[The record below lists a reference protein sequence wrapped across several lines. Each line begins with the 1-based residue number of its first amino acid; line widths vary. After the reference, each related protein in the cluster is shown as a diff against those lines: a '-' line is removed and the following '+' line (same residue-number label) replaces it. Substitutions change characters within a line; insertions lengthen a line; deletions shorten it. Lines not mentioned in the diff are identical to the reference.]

1 MDRKRVLTG
10 AILLATLVLPAI
22 AAPAARKHNKTNLPR
37 KLMVLP
43 SILILSIPLPV
54 ENLIPGAYNAL
65 KLLVAASSLMV

>member
-1 MDRKRVLTG
+1 
-10 AILLATLVLPAI
+10 
-22 AAPAARKHNKTNLPR
+22 
-37 KLMVLP
+37 MVLP